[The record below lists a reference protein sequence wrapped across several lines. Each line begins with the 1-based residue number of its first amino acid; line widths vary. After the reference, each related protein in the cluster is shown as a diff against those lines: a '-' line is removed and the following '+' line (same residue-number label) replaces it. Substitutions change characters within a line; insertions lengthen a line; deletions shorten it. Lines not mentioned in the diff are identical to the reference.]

1 MKWTNQKEKFIKKA
15 VPEIRRALG
24 NRFRFNNQHI
34 IEICRENQRNRRE
47 AYLRKGDEQRMDKYK
62 KRIHR
67 NTRQGDVISHFT
79 TYRCSHY
86 LQKSHF
92 TNCRCC

>member
-1 MKWTNQKEKFIKKA
+1 
-15 VPEIRRALG
+15 
-24 NRFRFNNQHI
+24 
-34 IEICRENQRNRRE
+34 
-47 AYLRKGDEQRMDKYK
+47 MDKYK